1 MHRFKLLLALA
12 IVLAIAAFFAFD
24 LARFLRLDY
33 FLARKDEIE
42 TWRAAHPLVAAGV
55 FVATYVAVAA
65 LSLPG
70 AALMTPAGGALFGVA
85 VGTVLVSFASSIG
98 AALAFLVGRFL
109 VRELGLGGFGGPL

>member
-70 AALMTPAGGALFGVA
+70 AALMTLAGGALFGVA
-85 VGTVLVSFASSIG
+85 ARPLSG
-98 AALAFLVGRFL
+98 ALPPLFGGALA
-109 VRELGLGGFGGPL
+109 